1 MAEPEVVRPAVV
13 LGIDTASLVTVGLA
27 VAGAYVGGAVVEDR
41 MAHVEQL
48 MPTVTRVLDEAGL
61 RARDLTGIVVGL
73 GPGPFTGL
81 RVGVVTAQILSTITG
96 ARLHGI
102 CSLDPIA
109 AQYVAEHEPTH
120 DFLVATDAR
129 RRELYWAR
137 YAPNGSRTAGPD
149 VSRPAE
155 LPAIPTVG
163 PGTDVHDLP
172 QAVTGPRRLDPRS
185 LVLTGPDL
193 PDAGTTPLYLR
204 RPDAVE
210 PIRRKSVMV
219 RPDRRSRTR

>member
-1 MAEPEVVRPAVV
+1 MADHRVV
-13 LGIDTASLVTVGLA
+13 LGLDTASLVTVGLA
-27 VAGAYVGGAVVEDR
+27 CDGGYVGGAVVEDR

-48 MPTVTRVLDEAGL
+48 MPSVTRVLDEAGL
-61 RARDLTGIVVGL
+61 HARDLTGIVVGL

-96 ARLHGI
+96 ARLRGI

-109 AQYVAEHEPTH
+109 AQYVGEAAPAG
-120 DFLVATDAR
+120 DFLVAADAR

-137 YAPNGSRTAGPD
+137 YAPDGSRVGGPE

-155 LPAIPTVG
+155 LPELPLVG
-163 PGTDVHDLP
+163 PGADLYDLP
-172 QAVTGPRRLDPRS
+172 QATTGPRRLDPS
-185 LVLTGPDL
+185 TLVLAGPTL
-193 PDAGTTPLYLR
+193 PDAGSTPLYLR

-210 PIRRKSVMV
+210 PSRRKSVLV
-219 RPDRRSRTR
+219 RPEHRSRTR